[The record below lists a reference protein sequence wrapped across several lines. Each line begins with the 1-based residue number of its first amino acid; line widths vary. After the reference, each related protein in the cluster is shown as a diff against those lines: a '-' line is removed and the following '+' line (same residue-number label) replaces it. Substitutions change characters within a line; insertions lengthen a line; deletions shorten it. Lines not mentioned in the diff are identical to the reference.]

1 MRTHVKVLF
10 LTHSLVHY
18 YNLVL
23 SKLDED
29 PGCEVVV
36 VTASGRSR
44 NIGDAV
50 FETQDGV
57 SFRVWR
63 LPERGVPYV
72 SSWFGGLARV
82 LWRERPEVAVVPEP
96 YFPSFMLNPL
106 LAAVVRFLDIKLVMQ
121 SIPFQLPKYPDALA
135 RLRGPWKPAGFLP
148 GWLRLPLQTTGLHRL
163 ARRTYLELRRLAFLR
178 ADAHLNYVDDAVEIF
193 GSYGVAKERIFV
205 AYNSP
210 DTDTYWAV
218 EGTLAGAPPI
228 LPLNPHRVIHV
239 GRLVAWKRVDL
250 LLAAIARLRT
260 EFDDIELVVVGQ
272 GPEEE
277 RLRSTAKSLGVGEI
291 TRFVGGVYETREL
304 ARYFRASSV
313 YVLAG
318 MGGLSINDA
327 MFFGLPVICSVCDG
341 TEKKLV
347 RDGFNGFFFAEA
359 DLEDLVTKI
368 RRVLSDPDRRAEMGK
383 NSRRIIDEEVNIH
396 SVLARY
402 RACFAFVA
410 TERKP

>member
-1 MRTHVKVLF
+1 MKVLF
-10 LTHSLVHY
+10 LIPSLVHY

-23 SKLDED
+23 SKLGED

-36 VTASGRSR
+36 VIALGRSR
-44 NIGDAV
+44 NVGDGV
-50 FETQDGV
+50 FETQAGA

-82 LWRERPEVAVVPEP
+82 LWHERPEIAVVPEP
-96 YFPSFMLNPL
+96 YFLSFMLNPL

-121 SIPFQLPKYPDALA
+121 SIPFQLPKYPEALA

-148 GWLRLPLQTTGLHRL
+148 AWLRLPLQTTGLHRI
-163 ARRTYLELRRLAFLR
+163 ARRAYLELRRVAFLR
-178 ADAHLNYVDDAVEIF
+178 ADAHLNYVDDAVETF
-193 GSYGVAKERIFV
+193 GSYGVAKQRIFV

-210 DTDTYWAV
+210 DTDTYRAV
-218 EGTLAGAPPI
+218 EGRLAGAPPV
-228 LPLNPHRVIHV
+228 LPPNSNRVIHV
-239 GRLVAWKRVDL
+239 GRLVPWKRVDL
-250 LLAAIARLRT
+250 LLAAIARLRK
-260 EFDDIELVVVGQ
+260 EFHDIELVVVGQ

-277 RLRSTAKSLGVGEI
+277 SLRAIAKSLGIDDV
-291 TRFVGGVYETREL
+291 TRFVGGVYETHEL

-327 MFFGLPVICSVCDG
+327 MFFGLPIVCSVCDG

-347 RDGFNGFFFAEA
+347 RDGFNGFFFAEG
-359 DLEDLVTKI
+359 DLEDLASKI
-368 RRVLSDPDRRAEMGK
+368 RCVLADPEKRAEMGK
-383 NSRRIIDEEVNIH
+383 NSRRIIDQEVNIH

-402 RACFAFVA
+402 RACFTFVA